1 MDGETLAV
9 IKIPKLTFPERR
21 QLDELGSDLNKLPI
35 PFGYGRALDCPCPD
49 INCEHKKQL
58 RYLLDKYKPEENS
71 SPYLKDGVV
80 ANALNDMTN
89 LGVSSYGRGVP
100 WMHKDR
106 VGNRSLKYLID
117 NAPTENVPSLQRG
130 INFFKDMTPER
141 FFKEHN
147 TVSHLNG
154 SWTHT
159 DYGRG
164 RVLSHYDSMRNNSEP
179 GMELPVPVVLHSPPK
194 IHAVQIAPMTQGFEA
209 ENEYY
214 GGRGIYKVSD
224 IQRDSERPELRHVYL
239 DSVKP

>member
-1 MDGETLAV
+1 MT
-9 IKIPKLTFPERR
+9 KIPELTFPERH

-58 RYLLDKYKPEENS
+58 RYLLDKYKPEENA

-80 ANALNDMTN
+80 ANALHDMTN
-89 LGVSSYGRGVP
+89 VGTGSYGGGIP
-100 WMHKDR
+100 FMHEDR
-106 VGNRSLKYLID
+106 VGDRSLKYLID

-130 INFFKDMTPER
+130 INFFSEMKPER
-141 FFKEHN
+141 FFRLNN
-147 TVSHLNG
+147 TVNHLNG
-154 SWTHT
+154 SWSHT

-164 RVLSHYDSMRNNSEP
+164 RVLSHYDSMRRYVERSGE
-179 GMELPVPVVLHSPPK
+179 ELPIPVVLHSPPK
-194 IHAVQIAPMTQGFEA
+194 IHAVQIAPMTQGFET

-224 IQRDSERPELRHVYL
+224 IQRDSERPELRHIYL
-239 DSVKP
+239 DSVNP

>member
-1 MDGETLAV
+1 M
-9 IKIPKLTFPERR
+9 
-21 QLDELGSDLNKLPI
+21 
-35 PFGYGRALDCPCPD
+35 
-49 INCEHKKQL
+49 
-58 RYLLDKYKPEENS
+58 DKYKPEENS

-80 ANALNDMTN
+80 ANALDDMTN
-89 LGVSSYGRGVP
+89 LGVNSYGRGP
-100 WMHKDR
+100 WMHGDR

-147 TVSHLNG
+147 TVSHSNG

-194 IHAVQIAPMTQGFEA
+194 IHAVQIAPMAQGFEQ